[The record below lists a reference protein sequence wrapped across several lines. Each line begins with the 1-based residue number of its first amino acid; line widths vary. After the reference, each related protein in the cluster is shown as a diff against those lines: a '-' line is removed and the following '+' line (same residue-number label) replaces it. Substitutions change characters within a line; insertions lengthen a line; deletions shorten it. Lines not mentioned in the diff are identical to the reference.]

1 MATAAMT
8 DYERLRLENIRRN
21 DEMIASLMIRS
32 KASDLATSLKRSAAT
47 QNKPK
52 KVEKSTKKPRVQ
64 DPVVVRRSL
73 RHRGLPPEPT
83 QPKSET
89 PRDRDF
95 PAEREQLLIGDAF
108 VVGSESTDR
117 NLVGAILS
125 ASERASLD
133 LAKEKEVG
141 GLFDPKRDLMLR
153 EENVKKVVEGR
164 ILSVRFLP
172 FWDRTVIVAGDK
184 LGNVG
189 FWDVD
194 VEEGDSDGVY
204 VYVPHSGP
212 VSGISVHPFSPAKIF
227 TCSYDGLIRLMDV
240 QDGTFNMIHSSD
252 YLIYSICQSPVNTS
266 TIYFAEGAGEL
277 KLWDERTGRVS
288 HTWDLHEKRINTI
301 DFNPENPNMMATSS
315 RDGMARIWDLRVL
328 KKHQPDSLK
337 TVKHRCAVHSAYF
350 SPGGLQLATTSYD
363 DTVGIASGVNFDDQ
377 SLVKHDN
384 QTGRWISS
392 FRAIWG
398 WDDSHIFLGN
408 MKRAVDIIS
417 ANSRTTTSVFSEY
430 MTSIGCRLAAHP
442 HTLGKL
448 ASATAGGKVFYWTR
462 T

>member
-1 MATAAMT
+1 MVTAAMT

-21 DEMIASLMIRS
+21 DEMISSLLIRS
-32 KASDLATSLKRSAAT
+32 KASDLATSLKRSPAT

-52 KVEKSTKKPRVQ
+52 KAEKSAKKPRAQ

-73 RHRGLPPEPT
+73 RHRGLPPELT
-83 QPKSET
+83 QPKSEPT
-89 PRDRDF
+89 QPESESPSDF
-95 PAEREQLLIGDAF
+95 PAKREQLLIGDAF
-108 VVGSESTDR
+108 VDRSESSDR

-125 ASERASLD
+125 ASERASLE

-153 EENVKKVVEGR
+153 EENVKRVVGGR
-164 ILSVRFLP
+164 IVSVRFLP
-172 FWDRTVIVAGDK
+172 FWDRTVIMAGDK
-184 LGNVG
+184 LGNLG

-194 VEEGDSDGVY
+194 MEEGDSDGV
-204 VYVPHSGP
+204 
-212 VSGISVHPFSPAKIF
+212 
-227 TCSYDGLIRLMDV
+227 YDGLIRLMDV

-266 TIYFAEGAGEL
+266 TIYFAEGAGDL
-277 KLWDERTGRVS
+277 KLRDERTGRAS
-288 HTWDLHEKRINTI
+288 NTWGLHEKRINTI

-315 RDGMARIWDLRVL
+315 TDGMARIWDLRVL
-328 KKHQPDSLK
+328 KNHQPDSLK
-337 TVKHRCAVHSAYF
+337 TVQHRRAVYSAYF
-350 SPGGLQLATTSYD
+350 SPGGLRLATTSCD

-384 QTGRWISS
+384 QTGRWIST

-398 WDDSHIFLGN
+398 WDDFHIFLGN

-417 ANSRTTTSVFSEY
+417 ADSRTTTSLFSEY

-442 HTLGKL
+442 QIQGKL
-448 ASATAGGKVFYWTR
+448 ASATAGGKVFYWKR
-462 T
+462 L

>member
-1 MATAAMT
+1 MVTAAMT

-21 DEMIASLMIRS
+21 DEMISSLLIRS

-52 KVEKSTKKPRVQ
+52 KAEKSAKKIRAQ
-64 DPVVVRRSL
+64 DPVLVRRSL

-83 QPKSET
+83 QPKSEPT
-89 PRDRDF
+89 QPESESPSDF
-95 PAEREQLLIGDAF
+95 PAKREQLLIGDAF
-108 VVGSESTDR
+108 VDRSESSDR

-153 EENVKKVVEGR
+153 EENVKRVVGGR
-164 ILSVRFLP
+164 IVSVRFLP

-184 LGNVG
+184 LGNLG

-194 VEEGDSDGVY
+194 MEEGDSDGV
-204 VYVPHSGP
+204 
-212 VSGISVHPFSPAKIF
+212 
-227 TCSYDGLIRLMDV
+227 YDGLIRLMDV

-252 YLIYSICQSPVNTS
+252 YLIYSICQSPINTS
-266 TIYFAEGAGEL
+266 TIYFAEGAGDL
-277 KLWDERTGRVS
+277 KLRDERTGRAS
-288 HTWDLHEKRINTI
+288 NTWGLHEKRINTI

-315 RDGMARIWDLRVL
+315 TDGMVRIWDLRVL
-328 KKHQPDSLK
+328 KNHQPDSLK
-337 TVKHRCAVHSAYF
+337 TVQHRRAVYSAYF
-350 SPGGLQLATTSYD
+350 SPGGLRLATTSCD

-377 SLVKHDN
+377 LLVKHDN
-384 QTGRWISS
+384 QTGRWIST

-417 ANSRTTTSVFSEY
+417 ADSRTTTTSLFSEY

-442 HTLGKL
+442 QIQGKL

-462 T
+462 L